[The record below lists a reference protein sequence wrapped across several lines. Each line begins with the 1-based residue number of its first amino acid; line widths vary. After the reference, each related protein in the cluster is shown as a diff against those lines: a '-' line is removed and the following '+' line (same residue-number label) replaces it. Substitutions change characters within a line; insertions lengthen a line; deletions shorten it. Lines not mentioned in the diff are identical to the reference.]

1 MGFVGDNNN
10 NNGERINVKFLK
22 IGTGV
27 FFIIIGILFFVFL
40 RMLNDPEVEGNSGRI
55 ALSIYFIALIPIS
68 IGLIILFFKNNKK

>member
-1 MGFVGDNNN
+1 
-10 NNGERINVKFLK
+10 LK

-55 ALSIYFIALIPIS
+55 ALGIYFIALIPIS
-68 IGLIILFFKNNKK
+68 TGLMILLFKNNKK